1 MIMEEGEPIASYG
14 NPESVTIHVY
24 ERVNSRLARLT
35 KDYVKI
41 HAACGSL
48 NGRRFLVIGDKGTG
62 KTTLITRLLFE
73 GMAVHGD
80 EKVLVRGREVIPLPR
95 KFHLKEGTVPLIPRL
110 GFMWNQ
116 QMSYPTLNGGRLCFF
131 DPIDAG
137 FEWEIHWGNV
147 DAIFYLEPNHGK
159 PTEVTGCATWL
170 MTQKLIMQSMDFS
183 ENPES
188 QIAELCKIVNTS
200 RLSLMGIG
208 ELEGAVT
215 AIMGILS

>member
-1 MIMEEGEPIASYG
+1 MEEGEPIGSYG
-14 NPESVTIHVY
+14 DPQSVTIHVY
-24 ERVNSRLARLT
+24 ELVNSRLGYLM

-41 HAACGSL
+41 HAACGSF
-48 NGRRFLVIGDKGTG
+48 NGKRFLVVGDKGAG

-80 EKVLVRGREVIPLPR
+80 EKVLVRGGEVIPLPR

-116 QMSYPTLNGGRLCFF
+116 EMSYPTLNGGRLCFF

-137 FEWEIHWGNV
+137 FEWEIRWGNV

-159 PTEVTGCATWL
+159 PTEVTGGATWL
-170 MTQKLIMQSMDFS
+170 MTQKLIMQSVDFC
-183 ENPES
+183 ENPEC
-188 QIAELCKIVNTS
+188 QIAELCKIVCTS
-200 RLSLMGIG
+200 RHYLIGLG
-208 ELEGAVT
+208 ELEGAAT
-215 AIMGILS
+215 AVKGILS